1 MADDE
6 REPLAALAHELRSPL
21 TVVELYSGMLE
32 AKGAELSDDQ
42 REEYVARIRR
52 AVADM
57 REAIDRAVA
66 G

>member
-21 TVVELYSGMLE
+21 TVVELYSGILE
-32 AKGAELSDDQ
+32 TKGAELSDDQ
-42 REEYVARIRR
+42 REEYVTRIRR

-57 REAIDRAVA
+57 RDAIDRAVA

>member
-32 AKGAELSDDQ
+32 TKGAQLSDAQ
-42 REEYVARIRR
+42 RDEYVVRIRR

-57 REAIDRAVA
+57 RDAIDRAVA